1 MVGVG
6 CGARSYT
13 RSLHYATEYAVRA
26 AGVREIL
33 ADYVARPDEAF
44 DRADF
49 GFRLGPEEQ
58 RRRYVIQSLLS
69 GEGLAPAAYRAR
81 FGTEALDDLPEL
93 GELEPLG
100 LARRDPDRLTLT
112 PAGVERSDLLGPW
125 LYSEAVRNLM
135 GDYAWR

>member
-13 RSLHYATEYAVRA
+13 RALHYATEYAVRA
-26 AGVREIL
+26 PGIRAII

-44 DRADF
+44 DRADY

-58 RRRYVIQSLLS
+58 RRRYIIQSLLS
-69 GEGLAPAAYRAR
+69 GEGLAFAAYRNR
-81 FGTEALDDLPEL
+81 FSTEALADLAVL

-100 LARRDPDRLTLT
+100 LARRDPERLRLTAT
-112 PAGVERSDLLGPW
+112 GIERSDALGPW
-125 LYSEAVRNLM
+125 LYSDAVRELM
-135 GDYAWR
+135 GEYAWR